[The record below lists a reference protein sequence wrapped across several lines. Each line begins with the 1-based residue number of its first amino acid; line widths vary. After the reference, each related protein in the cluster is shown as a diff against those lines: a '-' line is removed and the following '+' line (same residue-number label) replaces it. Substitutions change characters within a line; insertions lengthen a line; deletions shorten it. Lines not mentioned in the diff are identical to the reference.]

1 MYNPYSPFAA
11 VVDNWADDPLLP
23 DHPYNLL
30 LNKKV
35 HDLPWI
41 ISYVSGEGLYPG
53 TGNYA
58 NISIFF
64 KSLYTFTSDFYHDE
78 HLEYINKH
86 WNKVLPYI
94 LHYNDVVP
102 DNRLDSVSQKI
113 RDEYLKGKELN
124 KDTYHLLIKV

>member
-1 MYNPYSPFAA
+1 MICRGLSHMSQEKDFTLDQ
-11 VVDNWADDPLLP
+11 V
-23 DHPYNLL
+23 
-30 LNKKV
+30 
-35 HDLPWI
+35 I
-41 ISYVSGEGLYPG
+41 IQ
-53 TGNYA
+53 
-58 NISIFF
+58 
-64 KSLYTFTSDFYHDE
+64 TFTYFCKLTSTFISDFYNDD

-113 RDEYLKGKELN
+113 RDEYLKGQELS